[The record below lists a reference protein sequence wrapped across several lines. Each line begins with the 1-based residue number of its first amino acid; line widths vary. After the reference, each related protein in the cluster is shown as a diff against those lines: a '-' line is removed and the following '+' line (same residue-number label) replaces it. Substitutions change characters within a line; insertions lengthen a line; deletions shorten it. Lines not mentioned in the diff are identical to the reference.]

1 MIIFIFIIFF
11 ILIIICTLKKSK
23 IKFYDLIISIMRI
36 VLPTISLSFFGQIF
50 ETLLLI
56 YLCDKDG
63 ISANMNMIKCPNSTT
78 YYILSVFSFFAI
90 LFLLII
96 SYISISIY
104 YKPSFMKDNSNS
116 LTKINSFPNIV
127 FFFNKILFIILTN
140 LVYKNIVYTWIV
152 LIILLLSSFINMI
165 SFTLYNN
172 YENKLLKEL
181 NKFFSI
187 FLFGIIVC
195 LIIGKIFNLLGF
207 NISFWYNCMF
217 NYWKNI

>member
-1 MIIFIFIIFF
+1 
-11 ILIIICTLKKSK
+11 
-23 IKFYDLIISIMRI
+23 MRI

-63 ISANMNMIKCPNSTT
+63 ISANMNMIKCPNSTI

-165 SFTLYNN
+165 GFTLYNN

-187 FLFGIIVC
+187 FLFGIP
-195 LIIGKIFNLLGF
+195 
-207 NISFWYNCMF
+207 
-217 NYWKNI
+217 

>member
-50 ETLLLI
+50 ETLILI

-63 ISANMNMIKCPNSTT
+63 ISANMNMIKCPNSTI

-165 SFTLYNN
+165 GFTLYNN

-187 FLFGIIVC
+187 YLFGIIVC
-195 LIIGKIFNLLGF
+195 LIIGKIFN
-207 NISFWYNCMF
+207 SFF
-217 NYWKNI
+217 